1 MSVPTLVYFD
11 GRGKA
16 ELIRYVFVLAGAKFN
31 DVRVSFE
38 EFGKPEYKAA
48 LPFGQLPV
56 LDTEH
61 GRIAQSLAIAR
72 YVASQ
77 NNLYGSNDFEKA
89 QVDAYTDAIF
99 DLITPFKTAKDDA
112 AKAKFHAETAPKF
125 LSLFENHLKSTGGQY
140 FVGNK
145 YTLADVAIFFGLEN
159 LIRFNDLTDLIK
171 DYPTVTG
178 FFNKFESVPSI
189 AEHIKA
195 RPTTKW

>member
-1 MSVPTLVYFD
+1 MSVPTLIYFN
-11 GRGKA
+11 GRGRA
-16 ELIRYVFVLAGAKFN
+16 ELVRYLFVLAGAKFN
-31 DVRVSFE
+31 DVRV
-38 EFGKPEYKAA
+38 EFPEFSKPEYKAT

-61 GRIAQSLAIAR
+61 GRIAQSVAIAR

-89 QVDAYTDAIF
+89 QVDSWVDSVQ
-99 DLITPFKTAKDDA
+99 DLLTPFKTAKDDE

-125 LSLFENHLKSTGGQY
+125 LSIYENHLKKSGGQY

-145 YTLADVAIFFGLEN
+145 YSFADVAIFFGLEN
-159 LIRFNDLTDLIK
+159 LIRFNDLPDFIK
-171 DYPTVTG
+171 NYPTITG

-195 RPTTKW
+195 RPTTKF